1 MVLNTLHSTHNI
13 PQVHHDTPTVLNI
26 PHGTQDN
33 PHGTHDIPHGTDTPT
48 VLKISPHGTHDIPP
62 RYWTPPRYWAPPQYC
77 THIIQGGNCL
87 KFSQLGDVALG
98 IGLKNCAFWCRLAMV
113 DAYQSFI
120 FFFWN
125 KVLNHWGKWTN
136 TRDYPG
142 QGIRPY
148 GYHIL
153 HQFKKFKIDFCQKN
167 VLHQS
172 ASETE
177 KNNTYII
184 LIALAVQKL

>member
-1 MVLNTLHSTHNI
+1 MIIENF
-13 PQVHHDTPTVLNI
+13 D
-26 PHGTQDN
+26 PHKTGC
-33 PHGTHDIPHGTDTPT
+33 I
-48 VLKISPHGTHDIPP
+48 K
-62 RYWTPPRYWAPPQYC
+62 C
-77 THIIQGGNCL
+77 NCL

-98 IGLKNCAFWCRLAMV
+98 IGLKNCAFWCRLDMV

-125 KVLNHWGKWTN
+125 KILNHWGKWTN

-167 VLHQS
+167 VLHQWKVLLKPRKEHVNHCNS
-172 ASETE
+172 TSRSEA
-177 KNNTYII
+177 I
-184 LIALAVQKL
+184 KLSKLHIFAE